1 MATINGDAGQVSASA
16 KADRIN
22 ALEENRAMAIDRAE
36 PNELSEGDFV
46 QWDSS
51 GGPAQ
56 GRIENVIRE
65 GSLNVP
71 ATEFSIEAS
80 AEDPAA
86 LIRIY
91 SEGDE
96 GWEATETMVGAQ
108 VFHTDQDR
116 IIAIAGRSVQAQRT
130 DGVQ

>member
-51 GGPAQ
+51 GGTAQ

-80 AEDPAA
+80 AEDSAA

-91 SEGDE
+91 S
-96 GWEATETMVGAQ
+96 
-108 VFHTDQDR
+108 
-116 IIAIAGRSVQAQRT
+116 
-130 DGVQ
+130 